1 MLGRVAWFRGAETA
15 GTGRGARASLALI
28 GAGPAVALALVVGGP
43 SAQAAGAEASPRLL
57 LDGPGWRVQ
66 DADEEVGREG
76 LHGSVEFVTG
86 KPIPYETIQ
95 IKGSAK
101 RETESGMFPPATR
114 QRRVE
119 LSWSKGE
126 LAKAVEAQRH
136 SLHPHGQAWVELPVA
151 GTTAQVDTKAEFFA
165 NQGGPGNREM
175 EAFWQEGPFVVE
187 LSAAV
192 PDQAGFE
199 ERLGWVTKVSDATWE
214 EAMPAK
220 VVIPSEHAAAV
231 AGMLKGIPTPKG
243 FKASRIPN
251 EGLTKN
257 RYQVG
262 ARVTATVSC
271 LWFRQW
277 GAAQRSGDTAAEA
290 EAEKAMATSRHWA
303 ILHEMAS
310 EGAFPEVVW
319 TLAKEM
325 PSGVWTWDGKTHP
338 LLPKAEALGCARLG
352 LPLLPSK
359 MKAQRERAA
368 AKAVAS

>member
-1 MLGRVAWFRGAETA
+1 MWGREAVEAA
-15 GTGRGARASLALI
+15 GTGRGGQALLALAGAALAVSLAL
-28 GAGPAVALALVVGGP
+28 LVGGP
-43 SAQAAGAEASPRLL
+43 GARAAGAEATPRLL

-66 DADEEVGREG
+66 DANEERGREG
-76 LHGSVEFVTG
+76 LYGSVEFVTG
-86 KPIPYETIQ
+86 KPIPYETIA
-95 IKGSAK
+95 IRGSST
-101 RETESGMFPPATR
+101 RETESGMLPPATR

-119 LSWSKGE
+119 LSWRPGS
-126 LAKAVEAQRH
+126 LAEAVEAQRH

-165 NQGGPGNREM
+165 NQGGPGNRQM
-175 EAFWQEGPFVVE
+175 RALWAEGGFVVE
-187 LSAAV
+187 LGAAV
-192 PDQAGFE
+192 PDQAAFE
-199 ERLGWVTKVSDATWE
+199 ERLAWVTKVSTATWE

-231 AGMLKGIPTPKG
+231 AGMLKGIPTPQG
-243 FKASRIPN
+243 FKPARIPN
-251 EGLTKN
+251 DGLTTN

-262 ARVTATVSC
+262 ANVTATVSC

-277 GAAQRSGDTAAEA
+277 GAARRNGDTAAEA
-290 EAEKAMATSRHWA
+290 EADQAMATSTHWA
-303 ILHEMAS
+303 ILHEMAP
-310 EGAFPEVVW
+310 EGAFPETIW

-368 AKAVAS
+368 TRAVAS

>member
-1 MLGRVAWFRGAETA
+1 MW
-15 GTGRGARASLALI
+15 GRGAVEAAGSERGRHALLALI
-28 GAGPAVALALVVGGP
+28 GAALAVALALLVGSP
-43 SAQAAGAEASPRLL
+43 SARAAGAEASPRLL

-66 DADEEVGREG
+66 DANEEAERDG
-76 LHGSVEFVTG
+76 LRGSMEFVTG
-86 KPIPYETIQ
+86 KPIPYETIK
-95 IKGSAK
+95 IAGNAR
-101 RETESGMFPPATR
+101 RETESGMLPPATR

-119 LSWSKGE
+119 LSWSVGS
-126 LAKAVEAQRH
+126 LAEAVEAQRH
-136 SLHPHGQAWVELPVA
+136 TLHPHGQAWVELPVA
-151 GTTAQVDTKAEFFA
+151 GTTAQVDTRAEFFA
-165 NQGGPGNREM
+165 NQGGPGNGEM
-175 EAFWQEGPFVVE
+175 KALWQEGPFVVE

-192 PDQAGFE
+192 PDQAAFE
-199 ERLGWVTKVSDATWE
+199 ERLGWVTKVSAAAWE

-220 VVIPSEHAAAV
+220 VVVPAEHAAAV
-231 AGMLKGIPTPKG
+231 AAMLKGIPTPKG
-243 FKASRIPN
+243 FDPARIPD

-262 ARVTATVSC
+262 ASVTATVSC

-290 EAEKAMATSRHWA
+290 EAEKAMATSKGWA
-303 ILHEMAS
+303 ILQEMAP
-310 EGAFPEVVW
+310 EGGFPSVVW

-359 MKAQRERAA
+359 MKAQRERGAA
-368 AKAVAS
+368 TAKAS

>member
-1 MLGRVAWFRGAETA
+1 VA
-15 GTGRGARASLALI
+15 GTGRGARASLALL
-28 GAGPAVALALVVGGP
+28 GAALVVALALVVGGP
-43 SAQAAGAEASPRLL
+43 NAQAAGAEASPRLL

-66 DADEEVGREG
+66 DANEEVGREG
-76 LHGSVEFVTG
+76 LYGSVEFVTG
-86 KPIPYETIQ
+86 KPIPYETIR
-95 IKGSAK
+95 IEGNAK
-101 RETESGMFPPATR
+101 RETESGMLPPATR

-119 LSWSKGE
+119 LSWNRGE
-126 LAKAVEAQRH
+126 LAEAVETQRH

-175 EAFWQEGPFVVE
+175 TALWQEGPFVVE

-192 PDQAGFE
+192 PDQAAFE
-199 ERLGWVTKVSDATWE
+199 ERLGWVTKVSTATWE

-220 VVIPSEHAAAV
+220 VVISSEHATAV

-243 FKASRIPN
+243 FSASRIPN

-262 ARVTATVSC
+262 ATVTATVSC

-277 GAAQRSGDTAAEA
+277 GAARRSGDTAAEA
-290 EAEKAMATSRHWA
+290 EAEKAMATSKHWA
-303 ILHEMAS
+303 ILHEMAP

-352 LPLLPSK
+352 IPLLPEK
-359 MKAQRERAA
+359 MRAQRER
-368 AKAVAS
+368 

>member
-1 MLGRVAWFRGAETA
+1 MPKRRRGCSST
-15 GTGRGARASLALI
+15 
-28 GAGPAVALALVVGGP
+28 GPAGG
-43 SAQAAGAEASPRLL
+43 SRTRTKNGAAT
-57 LDGPGWRVQ
+57 
-66 DADEEVGREG
+66 G
-76 LHGSVEFVTG
+76 LQGSVEFVTG
-86 KPIPYETIQ
+86 KPIPYETIR
-95 IKGSAK
+95 IHGDAK
-101 RETESGMFPPATR
+101 RETESGMLPPATR
-114 QRRVE
+114 QHRVE
-119 LSWSKGE
+119 LSWRRGS
-126 LAKAVEAQRH
+126 LAEAVAEQRH
-136 SLHPHGQAWVELPVA
+136 SLHPHGQAWVELPVV

-175 EAFWQEGPFVVE
+175 TALWAEGGFVVE
-187 LSAAV
+187 LNAAV

-199 ERLGWVTKVSDATWE
+199 ERLAWLTKVSTATWE

-243 FKASRIPN
+243 FKPARIPN
-251 EGLTKN
+251 DGLTTN

-262 ARVTATVSC
+262 ATVTATVSC

-277 GAAQRSGDTAAEA
+277 GAARRSGDTAAEA
-290 EAEKAMATSRHWA
+290 EAERAMATSKRWS
-303 ILHEMAS
+303 ILHEMAP
-310 EGAFPEVVW
+310 EGAFPETIW

-325 PSGVWTWDGKTHP
+325 PSGVWTWDGQTHP